1 MLRGDLP
8 SVSAFGGT
16 WEWFVCH
23 GQLRDLCPLSVP
35 GWDIGVNQIVHVA
48 PTELTGSICSISD
61 LEYLMES
68 IVWILHQQHFSD
80 VLCYY
85 YKVSLVCSI
94 ETMVKGRKKWK
105 KPINSYRSVFL
116 FIMDWFSTP
125 AGSEPVLHWQ
135 EMGCNFH
142 WNRLSDSWSLSC
154 NTRSSACSESCWEC
168 IPSPRGCSK
177 CWISSLTPLLLI
189 G

>member
-1 MLRGDLP
+1 MVDGPSKRLPRVVLAPGHPADSTRPLASRTGRTVGGRGSSVPLTPVVRNVRGVTERILPQGSAHLVVMLRGDLP

-68 IVWILHQQHFSD
+68 IV
-80 VLCYY
+80 
-85 YKVSLVCSI
+85 
-94 ETMVKGRKKWK
+94 
-105 KPINSYRSVFL
+105 
-116 FIMDWFSTP
+116 
-125 AGSEPVLHWQ
+125 
-135 EMGCNFH
+135 
-142 WNRLSDSWSLSC
+142 
-154 NTRSSACSESCWEC
+154 
-168 IPSPRGCSK
+168 
-177 CWISSLTPLLLI
+177 
-189 G
+189 